1 MVKNK
6 KLLLFLLPV
15 LFFVAAAVLWGMSGI
30 FAYAA
35 DGEDTAM
42 SFVEVS
48 GEGITEENTYYLAWS
63 SLEVTYDGKP
73 HAPSA
78 VLKCQEDAVFERQAA
93 ISVSKEGEPVTAVA
107 ADEYVAVASCEGVT
121 FTSGNE
127 NTFTISPRQA
137 VVQWNIAETYTYD
150 GSLQGPTASYINV
163 QDETVT
169 LNSTGAA
176 SNAGVRTASVAADAA
191 GSNYILTNLTC
202 EYTILPL
209 QVTVQWNTAEQY
221 TFNGSSQ
228 GPVARYSNIY
238 GENIVLNA
246 DGYAADAGEHIASV
260 ASNAAGSNYLLT
272 NLTCEYTIAPLQAA
286 VQWSVAESYTFN
298 GSPQGPAAS
307 YQNIDHDAV
316 ILPVSGRGT
325 DAGSYTASVAADAA
339 GGNYVLTNLT
349 QEYSIGKLSAAVEWV
364 TFDFVENGEV
374 QAPQA
379 FVAGLGGEIIEL
391 PVVAS
396 GRSAGDYTARVDADA
411 ADTNFVLSGELSAAY
426 TIAPKEA
433 FGTAGTIFCIILGVC
448 FAVAIV
454 WIVLLL
460 LKNKTANPVARAR
473 RESEQGARFKKQMQE
488 KDAAYR
494 QLQER
499 VKKIE
504 AAYSQAQTKAQKAEV
519 ACRQL
524 QELMKKAKAENRQ
537 LQERAA
543 RTEAE
548 NRQLQEHAAKAEADY
563 GKLQENLQET
573 VAACLHFEKRSEQLT
588 AEKGQL
594 ERHVAELTAEKGQRE
609 KHVAELT
616 AEKGQLEGHVA
627 ELTTKKEQ
635 LEGLVTELTAE
646 KEQFEERIVKS
657 DVEKEKLVEER
668 DDLQKAL
675 RLVSGSGYPLEVY
688 LPEIKAALEE
698 AETIKYDGSSPEF
711 SFQLQRQQFSK
722 LARILSRY
730 KNQRGE

>member
-1 MVKNK
+1 MIKNK
-6 KLLLFLLPV
+6 KLLLFLFLIL
-15 LFFVAAAVLWGMSGI
+15 LFTAMAALLGMSGF

-35 DGEDTAM
+35 EGEDTAR

-48 GEGITEENTYYLAWS
+48 GEGITEENTYYLEWS
-63 SLEVTYDGKP
+63 SLEVTYDGEP

-78 VLKCQEDAVFERQAA
+78 VLKCQEDAAFELQAA

-107 ADEYVAVASCEGVT
+107 ADDYVAVASCEGVT

-127 NTFTISPRQA
+127 NTFTISPRQV
-137 VVQWNIAETYTYD
+137 VVQWNIAETYIYD
-150 GSLQGPTASYINV
+150 GSMQGPTASYINV
-163 QDETVT
+163 RDETVT

-176 SNAGVRTASVAADAA
+176 SNAGVHTASVAADAA
-191 GSNYILTNLTC
+191 GSNYILTILTC

-209 QVTVQWNTAEQY
+209 QVTVQWNTAAQY

-272 NLTCEYTIAPLQAA
+272 NLTCEYTLAPLQTA

-316 ILPVSGRGT
+316 LLPVSGRGT
-325 DAGSYTASVAADAA
+325 DAGTYTVSVAADAA
-339 GGNYVLTNLT
+339 GGNYELTNLT
-349 QEYSIGKLSAAVEWV
+349 QEYSIGKLSAAVQWV

-374 QAPQA
+374 QAPRA

-426 TIAPKEA
+426 TIAPKAA

-488 KDAAYR
+488 KDAVHR

-504 AAYSQAQTKAQKAEV
+504 AAYSQEQTKAQKTEV
-519 ACRQL
+519 AYRQL
-524 QELMKKAKAENRQ
+524 QELMKKAK
-537 LQERAA
+537 
-543 RTEAE
+543 AE

-573 VAACLHFEKRSEQLT
+573 GAACLHFEKRSEQLT

-594 ERHVAELTAEKGQRE
+594 EGLVTELTAEKEQFEGLVTELTAEKG
-609 KHVAELT
+609 
-616 AEKGQLEGHVA
+616 
-627 ELTTKKEQ
+627 Q

-646 KEQFEERIVKS
+646 KEQFEERIAKS
-657 DVEKEKLVEER
+657 DAEKEKLVEER

>member
-1 MVKNK
+1 MTAKN

-93 ISVSKEGEPVTAVA
+93 ISVSKEGEPVTAVV

-176 SNAGVRTASVAADAA
+176 SNAGVHTASVAADAA

-426 TIAPKEA
+426 TIAPKAA
-433 FGTAGTIFCIILGVC
+433 FGTAGVILSAVFGALFAIILAC
-448 FAVAIV
+448 S
-454 WIVLLL
+454 VLLVFKYKKTL
-460 LKNKTANPVARAR
+460 DDQSGERDEINKKADAQLREKDEKIASLQQEKDDLVSENQELQRNIEKQEKELQVGAVQLQTLYAECEEQRERAQNIEKACNQLRARAR
-473 RESEQGARFKKQMQE
+473 SAEEACEKLRELAQKSDPMSEQMRVRMMEAETERDELRKNLQKS
-488 KDAAYR
+488 DAAYR
-494 QLQER
+494 QLQEQ
-499 VKKIE
+499 IE
-504 AAYSQAQTKAQKAEV
+504 TLQA
-519 ACRQL
+519 
-524 QELMKKAKAENRQ
+524 
-537 LQERAA
+537 
-543 RTEAE
+543 
-548 NRQLQEHAAKAEADY
+548 
-563 GKLQENLQET
+563 
-573 VAACLHFEKRSEQLT
+573 
-588 AEKGQL
+588 
-594 ERHVAELTAEKGQRE
+594 
-609 KHVAELT
+609 
-616 AEKGQLEGHVA
+616 
-627 ELTTKKEQ
+627 
-635 LEGLVTELTAE
+635 
-646 KEQFEERIVKS
+646 
-657 DVEKEKLVEER
+657 EKEKLGQEMEEVR
-668 DDLQKAL
+668 ARMAHSSSK
-675 RLVSGSGYPLEVY
+675 SGYPLETY
-688 LPEIKAALEE
+688 LPEIKEAVQEALSVTFDP
-698 AETIKYDGSSPEF
+698 ETPQYCF
-711 SFQLQRQQFSK
+711 SEQRKQLSII
-722 LARILSRY
+722 ARAISRY
-730 KNQRGE
+730 EKQ

>member
-1 MVKNK
+1 MIKNK
-6 KLLLFLLPV
+6 KLLLFLFLIL
-15 LFFVAAAVLWGMSGI
+15 LFTAVAALLGMSGF

-35 DGEDTAM
+35 EGEDTAR

-48 GEGITEENTYYLAWS
+48 GEGITEENTYYLEWS
-63 SLEVTYDGKP
+63 SLEVTYDGEP

-78 VLKCQEDAVFERQAA
+78 VLKCQEDAAFELQAA

-107 ADEYVAVASCEGVT
+107 ADEYVAVASYEGVT

-176 SNAGVRTASVAADAA
+176 SNAGVHTASVAADAA

-209 QVTVQWNTAEQY
+209 QVTVQWNTAAQY

-246 DGYAADAGEHIASV
+246 GGYAADAGEHIASV

-325 DAGSYTASVAADAA
+325 DAGTYTASVAADAA

-396 GRSAGDYTARVDADA
+396 GRSAGDYTARVDADV

-426 TIAPKEA
+426 TIAPKAA
-433 FGTAGTIFCIILGVC
+433 FGTAGTIFCVILGIC

-460 LKNKTANPVARAR
+460 LKNKAANPAARAR

-494 QLQER
+494 QLQECM
-499 VKKIE
+499 KKIE
-504 AAYSQAQTKAQKAEV
+504 AAYSQEQTKAKKTEIAY
-519 ACRQL
+519 RQL
-524 QELMKKAKAENRQ
+524 QELMKKV
-537 LQERAA
+537 
-543 RTEAE
+543 EAE
-548 NRQLQEHAAKAEADY
+548 NRQLQEHVAKAEADY
-563 GKLQENLQET
+563 NKLQANLQET
-573 VAACLHFEKRSEQLT
+573 GTACLHFEKRSEQLT

-594 ERHVAELTAEKGQRE
+594 ERHVAELTAEKGQLE
-609 KHVAELT
+609 KHVAKLT

-627 ELTTKKEQ
+627 ELTAEKDQ
-635 LEGLVTELTAE
+635 FEGHVTELTAE
-646 KEQFEERIVKS
+646 KEQFEERIAKF
-657 DVEKEKLVEER
+657 DAEKEKLVEER
-668 DDLQKAL
+668 DDLQKSL

>member
-1 MVKNK
+1 MIKNK
-6 KLLLFLLPV
+6 KLLLFLFLIL
-15 LFFVAAAVLWGMSGI
+15 LFTAAAALLGMSGF

-35 DGEDTAM
+35 EGEDTAR

-48 GEGITEENTYYLAWS
+48 GEGITEENTYYLEWS
-63 SLEVTYDGKP
+63 SLEVTYDGEP

-78 VLKCQEDAVFERQAA
+78 VLKCQEDAAFELQAA

-107 ADEYVAVASCEGVT
+107 ADEYVAVASYEGVT

-176 SNAGVRTASVAADAA
+176 SNAGVHTASVAADAA

-209 QVTVQWNTAEQY
+209 QVTVQWNTAAQY

-246 DGYAADAGEHIASV
+246 GGYAADAGEHIASV

-325 DAGSYTASVAADAA
+325 DAGTYTASVAADAA

-396 GRSAGDYTARVDADA
+396 GRSAGDYTARVDADV

-426 TIAPKEA
+426 TIAPKAA
-433 FGTAGTIFCIILGVC
+433 FGTAGTIFCVILGIC

-460 LKNKTANPVARAR
+460 LKNKAANPAARAR

-494 QLQER
+494 QLQECM
-499 VKKIE
+499 KKIE
-504 AAYSQAQTKAQKAEV
+504 AAYSQEQTKAKKTEIAY
-519 ACRQL
+519 RQL
-524 QELMKKAKAENRQ
+524 QELMKKV
-537 LQERAA
+537 
-543 RTEAE
+543 EAE
-548 NRQLQEHAAKAEADY
+548 NRQLQEHVAKAEADY
-563 GKLQENLQET
+563 NKLQANLQET
-573 VAACLHFEKRSEQLT
+573 GTACLHFEKRSEQLT

-594 ERHVAELTAEKGQRE
+594 ERHVAELTAEKGQLE
-609 KHVAELT
+609 KHVAKLT

-627 ELTTKKEQ
+627 ELTAEKDQ
-635 LEGLVTELTAE
+635 FEGHVTELTAE
-646 KEQFEERIVKS
+646 KEQFEERIAKF
-657 DVEKEKLVEER
+657 DAEKEKLVEER
-668 DDLQKAL
+668 DDLQKSL

>member
-1 MVKNK
+1 
-6 KLLLFLLPV
+6 
-15 LFFVAAAVLWGMSGI
+15 MSGF

-35 DGEDTAM
+35 EGEDTAR

-48 GEGITEENTYYLAWS
+48 GEGITEENTYYLEWS
-63 SLEVTYDGKP
+63 SLEVTYDGEP

-78 VLKCQEDAVFERQAA
+78 VLKCQEDAAFELQAA

-107 ADEYVAVASCEGVT
+107 ADDYVAVVSCEGVT

-137 VVQWNIAETYTYD
+137 VVQWNIAETYIYD
-150 GSLQGPTASYINV
+150 GSMQGPTASYINV

-169 LNSTGAA
+169 LNSIGAA
-176 SNAGVRTASVAADAA
+176 SNAGVHTASVAADAA

-209 QVTVQWNTAEQY
+209 QVTVQWNTAAQY

-272 NLTCEYTIAPLQAA
+272 NLTCEYTLAPLQTA

-316 ILPVSGRGT
+316 LLPVSGRGT
-325 DAGSYTASVAADAA
+325 DAGTYTVSVAADAA
-339 GGNYVLTNLT
+339 GGNYELTNLT
-349 QEYSIGKLSAAVEWV
+349 QEYSIGKLSAAVQWV

-374 QAPQA
+374 QAPRA

-426 TIAPKEA
+426 TIAPKAA

-488 KDAAYR
+488 KDAVYR

-499 VKKIE
+499 MKRIE
-504 AAYSQAQTKAQKAEV
+504 AAYSQEQTKAQKTEV
-519 ACRQL
+519 AYRQL

-543 RTEAE
+543 
-548 NRQLQEHAAKAEADY
+548 KAEADY
-563 GKLQENLQET
+563 NRLQANLQET
-573 VAACLHFEKRSEQLT
+573 GAACLHFEKRSEQLT

-594 ERHVAELTAEKGQRE
+594 ERHVAELTAEKGQLE

-627 ELTTKKEQ
+627 ELTAEKEQ
-635 LEGLVTELTAE
+635 FEGHVAELTAE
-646 KEQFEERIVKS
+646 KEQFEERIAKS
-657 DVEKEKLVEER
+657 DAVKEKLVEER

>member
-1 MVKNK
+1 MIKNK
-6 KLLLFLLPV
+6 KLLLFLFLIL
-15 LFFVAAAVLWGMSGI
+15 LFTAMAALLGMSGF

-35 DGEDTAM
+35 EGEDTAR

-48 GEGITEENTYYLAWS
+48 GEGITEENTYYLEWS
-63 SLEVTYDGKP
+63 SLEVTYDGEP

-78 VLKCQEDAVFERQAA
+78 VLKCQEDAAFELQAA

-107 ADEYVAVASCEGVT
+107 ADDYVAVASCEGVT

-127 NTFTISPRQA
+127 NTFTISPRQV
-137 VVQWNIAETYTYD
+137 VVQWNIAETYIYD
-150 GSLQGPTASYINV
+150 GSMQGPTASYINV
-163 QDETVT
+163 RDETVT

-176 SNAGVRTASVAADAA
+176 SNAGVHTASVAADAA
-191 GSNYILTNLTC
+191 GSNYILTILTC

-209 QVTVQWNTAEQY
+209 QVTVQWNTAAQY

-272 NLTCEYTIAPLQAA
+272 NLTCEYTLAPLQTA

-316 ILPVSGRGT
+316 LLPVSGRGT
-325 DAGSYTASVAADAA
+325 DAGTYTVSVAADAA
-339 GGNYVLTNLT
+339 GGNYELTNLT
-349 QEYSIGKLSAAVEWV
+349 QEYSIGKLSAAVQWV

-374 QAPQA
+374 QAPRA

-426 TIAPKEA
+426 TIAPKAA

-488 KDAAYR
+488 KDAVHR

-504 AAYSQAQTKAQKAEV
+504 AAYSQEQTKAQKTEV
-519 ACRQL
+519 AYRQL
-524 QELMKKAKAENRQ
+524 QELMKKAK
-537 LQERAA
+537 
-543 RTEAE
+543 AE

-573 VAACLHFEKRSEQLT
+573 GAACLHFEKRSEQLT

-594 ERHVAELTAEKGQRE
+594 E
-609 KHVAELT
+609 
-616 AEKGQLEGHVA
+616 
-627 ELTTKKEQ
+627 
-635 LEGLVTELTAE
+635 GLVTELTAE
-646 KEQFEERIVKS
+646 KEQFEERIAKS
-657 DVEKEKLVEER
+657 DAEKEKLVEER